1 MKKKDNFDN
10 DIILGEEAEYKLLAI
25 IQKKYPK
32 AYKIEGEFKAY
43 DIYIPEIDK
52 RIEVKRDIGSKDTP
66 NYFIEYECNYKSSG
80 LHTTEADYWAI
91 YDEHK
96 FHFINVSKLR
106 TIAVHYGSKWEGTP
120 VGGASNVKAYLVDKS
135 IIKLC
140 EEKDDPVYK

>member
-66 NYFIEYECNYKSSG
+66 NFFIEYECNYKLSG
-80 LHTTEADYWAI
+80 LSSTLADSWAI
-91 YDEHK
+91 YDEDN
-96 FHFINVSKLR
+96 FHFIDTSILKTTV
-106 TIAVHYGSKWEGTP
+106 VHHGVRWEGIP
-120 VGGASNVKAYLVDKS
+120 KGGVSNVKAYLINKELLKMCSKS
-135 IIKLC
+135 I
-140 EEKDDPVYK
+140 